1 MFNWL
6 KKDKSKSEHQVAK
19 IIPKTKDQR
28 PRINISYN
36 PELIKRLVSEHQYL
50 LGIYTA
56 IISASESRDY
66 ELLKE
71 KLNDFGINLKAHL
84 LTEHIELYI
93 YLEYILSSDQKT
105 FRYMHEL
112 RMEMDEISSEVIG
125 FLHTYRSNPVN
136 DQNVEKFQKQFEKIG
151 HILSERI
158 QREEKTLY
166 TLYTSVT

>member
-6 KKDKSKSEHQVAK
+6 KKGKSKPEQQEPR
-19 IIPKTKDQR
+19 IIPQTQDQR
-28 PRINISYN
+28 PHINISYN
-36 PELIKRLVSEHQYL
+36 PELIDRLVSEHQYL
-50 LGIYTA
+50 LGIYTD
-56 IISASESRDY
+56 IMQASESKDY
-66 ELLKE
+66 DFLKE
-71 KLNDFGINLKAHL
+71 KLDDFGINLKAHL

-93 YLEYILSSDQKT
+93 YLEYILSSDHKT
-105 FRYMHEL
+105 FQYMHEL

-136 DQNVEKFQKQFEKIG
+136 DQNVEKFKKQFEKIG